1 MAGEES
7 APKKSLGLE
16 TESGKSDSE
25 KANSAK
31 LESEKA
37 SDRISPQSS
46 DEGDPGES
54 TTQSSAGR
62 IPP

>member
-1 MAGEES
+1 MVGEES
-7 APKKSLGLE
+7 APKKSLG
-16 TESGKSDSE
+16 SGKSDSE